1 MTPKDVLVEMRRLIE
16 EVGGTQDY
24 DALDQEGEAVD
35 PCSEVATCFCLGGA
49 LHRAEHGGNAPH
61 SVRDEVRL
69 LITDAIG
76 EGYIPNWND
85 RRGRTKEEVLQALD
99 IAIEKSAQFEK

>member
-16 EVGGTQDY
+16 EVGWTQDY
-24 DALDQEGEAVD
+24 DARDQEGEAVD
-35 PCSEVATCFCLGGA
+35 PCSEVAACFCLGGA

-69 LITDAIG
+69 LSTDAIG